1 MTQDFATVAG
11 KLLPSGGLMS
21 DQSERGIKEMFKQ
34 VYDMWEKSATEQFEK
49 FARSQTFL
57 SAIAQNLDQTLNISQ
72 RIKDITQSTLTMMNL
87 PTQQDVASLSKQLR
101 AVRNALDEIKEKL
114 DEMKPPPAPKTKT
127 KAKKA
132 T

>member
-1 MTQDFATVAG
+1 
-11 KLLPSGGLMS
+11 MS

-34 VYDMWEKSATEQFEK
+34 VYDMWEKSATEQLEK

-72 RIKDITQSTLTMMNL
+72 RVKDITQSTLTMMNL
-87 PTQQDVASLSKQLR
+87 PTQQDVASLSKQIK
-101 AVRNALDEIKEKL
+101 AVRNALDEINEKL
-114 DEMKPPPAPKTKT
+114 DEMTPPPAPKTKT

-132 T
+132 TKKRAKSKS